1 MGDVAAFDFDGTLT
15 NGGSVFDF
23 LAAVSGRQAVLRAT
37 AALAP
42 RLAQAALAGGTVAD
56 ETKQELFVRVL
67 GGVDADR
74 LDQVGAEFA
83 VRHLAAHVR
92 PEVRRRLD
100 WHRGRGDKVVVVS
113 ASPDAYV
120 KVAADRLVADGA
132 IATRLEVDDS
142 GRLTGRYDGG
152 NCRGEEKIRRL
163 RLWMADAD
171 TEGAHLWAYG
181 NSRGDLRMLRAADTG
196 VNVGRLGRIGRLR
209 NFKGLA
215 ETGPPRLDG

>member
-1 MGDVAAFDFDGTLT
+1 VTEVAAFDFDGTLT

-23 LAAVSGRQAVLRAT
+23 MTAVSGRRVVLRAS
-37 AALAP
+37 ALLAP
-42 RLAQAALAGGTVAD
+42 RLAQAAVASGSLAD

-67 GGVDADR
+67 GGVDADF
-74 LDQVGAEFA
+74 LDQVGLEFA
-83 VRHLAAHVR
+83 VSHLAAHVR

-120 KVAADRLVADGA
+120 RVAAERLTADGA

-142 GRLTGRYDGG
+142 GRLTGRYDGA

-163 RLWMADAD
+163 RLWMADAGV
-171 TEGAHLWAYG
+171 EGARLWAYG
-181 NSRGDLRMLRAADTG
+181 NSRGDLRMLRAADIG
-196 VNVGRLGRIGRLR
+196 VNVGRLGRFGRLR
-209 NFKGLA
+209 DFKGLD
-215 ETGPPRLDG
+215 ETGPRRLDG

>member
-23 LAAVSGRQAVLRAT
+23 LTAVSGRQAVVRAS

-42 RLAQAALAGGTVAD
+42 KLAQAALAGGTVAD

-67 GGVDADR
+67 GGVDAAY
-74 LDQVGAEFA
+74 LDQVGVEFA
-83 VRHLAAHVR
+83 VSHLAAHVR

-120 KVAADRLVADGA
+120 KVAADRLAADGA
-132 IATRLEVDDS
+132 IATLLEVDDS

-163 RLWMADAD
+163 RKWMAEAGM
-171 TEGAHLWAYG
+171 EGARLWAYG
-181 NSRGDLRMLRAADTG
+181 NSRGDLRMLQAADTG

-209 NFKGLA
+209 EFKGLD
-215 ETGPPRLDG
+215 ETGPLRLDG

>member
-1 MGDVAAFDFDGTLT
+1 MADVAAFDFDGTLT

-23 LAAVSGRQAVLRAT
+23 LSAVSGRRVVLRAS
-37 AALAP
+37 ALLAP
-42 RLAQAALAGGTVAD
+42 RLAHAAVAGGSVAD

-67 GGVDADR
+67 GGVDADY
-74 LDQVGAEFA
+74 LDQVGIEFA
-83 VRHLAAHVR
+83 VGHLAAHVR

-113 ASPDAYV
+113 ASPYAYV
-120 KVAADRLVADGA
+120 RVAAERLAADA
-132 IATRLEVDDS
+132 VIATRLEVDDS

-163 RLWMADAD
+163 RLWMADAGVED
-171 TEGAHLWAYG
+171 ARLWAYG

-196 VNVGRLGRIGRLR
+196 INVGRLGRFGRLR
-209 NFKGLA
+209 DFEGLD
-215 ETGPPRLDG
+215 ESGPRRLDG

>member
-15 NGGSVFDF
+15 TGGSVFDF
-23 LAAVSGRQAVLRAT
+23 LAAVTGSQTVLRAT
-37 AALAP
+37 ASLAP
-42 RLAQAALAGGTVAD
+42 RLAHAAVVGGTVAD

-67 GGVDADR
+67 RGVDADR
-74 LDQVGAEFA
+74 LDRVGAEFA

-113 ASPDAYV
+113 ASPDVYV

-132 IATRLEVDDS
+132 IATRLEVDDA

-171 TEGAHLWAYG
+171 MEGARLWAYG

-196 VNVGRLGRIGRLR
+196 VNVGRLGRFGRLR
-209 NFKGLA
+209 DFKGLD
-215 ETGPPRLDG
+215 ETGPPRFD